1 MTPQGS
7 HSLNNQLIYYS
18 KGSGVVDDLL
28 IEIDNIDYKAT
39 ARNVKE
45 FLDKKMPRILRI
57 ANASPASLA
66 SPVISNMPVVRD
78 DSVNNIERKMIRYIA
93 AQDIIIGV
101 SRALAHCS
109 QTSSHILKERYVAGM
124 ENWQII
130 ETMYCERATY
140 YKLRDK
146 AYNEFADCLEL
157 QQGCPDLH
165 VYKN

>member
-1 MTPQGS
+1 M
-7 HSLNNQLIYYS
+7 
-18 KGSGVVDDLL
+18 DDLL

-45 FLDKKMPRILRI
+45 FLDKKLPRILRI

-66 SPVISNMPVVRD
+66 SPVISDMPVNRGGG
-78 DSVNNIERKMIRYIA
+78 NHNEEKMVKYVA
-93 AQDIIIGV
+93 AKAIIDGV

-109 QTSSHILKERYVAGM
+109 QMSSHILKARYVQGLQ
-124 ENWQII
+124 NWQVID
-130 ETMYCERATY
+130 TMYCERATY

-146 AYNEFADCLEL
+146 AFNELADCLEL

>member
-1 MTPQGS
+1 M
-7 HSLNNQLIYYS
+7 
-18 KGSGVVDDLL
+18 DDLL

-45 FLDKKMPRILRI
+45 FLDKKLPRILRI
-57 ANASPASLA
+57 ANASPANLA

-109 QTSSHILKERYVAGM
+109 QMSSHILKARYVQGLH
-124 ENWQII
+124 NWQVID
-130 ETMYCERATY
+130 TMYCERATY

-146 AYNEFADCLEL
+146 AYNEFADCFEM
-157 QQGCPDLH
+157 QKGCPDLH
-165 VYKN
+165 VYK

>member
-1 MTPQGS
+1 M
-7 HSLNNQLIYYS
+7 
-18 KGSGVVDDLL
+18 DDLL

-45 FLDKKMPRILRI
+45 FLDKKLPRILRI

-66 SPVISNMPVVRD
+66 SPVISDMPVASD
-78 DSVNNIERKMIRYIA
+78 GSVNQSEKKMVRYIA
-93 AQDIIIGV
+93 AREIINGV
-101 SRALAHCS
+101 SHAFSHCS

>member
-1 MTPQGS
+1 ME
-7 HSLNNQLIYYS
+7 
-18 KGSGVVDDLL
+18 DLL
-28 IEIDNIDYKAT
+28 LEIDNIDYKAT

-45 FLDKKMPRILRI
+45 FLDKKLPRILRI

-66 SPVISNMPVVRD
+66 SPVISDMPVNRGGGNY
-78 DSVNNIERKMIRYIA
+78 SEEKMVKYVA
-93 AQDIIIGV
+93 ARAIIDGV

-109 QTSSHILKERYVAGM
+109 QTSSHILKARYVQGLQ
-124 ENWQII
+124 NWQVID
-130 ETMYCERATY
+130 TMYCERATY

>member
-1 MTPQGS
+1 M
-7 HSLNNQLIYYS
+7 
-18 KGSGVVDDLL
+18 DDLL

-45 FLDKKMPRILRI
+45 FLDKKLPRILRI

-66 SPVISNMPVVRD
+66 SPVISDMPVNRGGGNH
-78 DSVNNIERKMIRYIA
+78 SEEKMVKYVA
-93 AQDIIIGV
+93 AKAIIDGV
-101 SRALAHCS
+101 SRAIAHCS
-109 QTSSHILKERYVAGM
+109 QTSSHILKARYVQGLQ
-124 ENWQII
+124 NWQVID
-130 ETMYCERATY
+130 TMYCERATY

>member
-1 MTPQGS
+1 M
-7 HSLNNQLIYYS
+7 
-18 KGSGVVDDLL
+18 DDLL

-45 FLDKKMPRILRI
+45 FLDKKLPRILRI

>member
-1 MTPQGS
+1 M
-7 HSLNNQLIYYS
+7 
-18 KGSGVVDDLL
+18 DDLL

-45 FLDKKMPRILRI
+45 FLDKKLPRILRI

-66 SPVISNMPVVRD
+66 SPVISDMPVNRGGGNH
-78 DSVNNIERKMIRYIA
+78 SEEKMVKYVA
-93 AQDIIIGV
+93 AKAIIDGV

-109 QTSSHILKERYVAGM
+109 QMSSHILKERYVAGM

>member
-1 MTPQGS
+1 M
-7 HSLNNQLIYYS
+7 
-18 KGSGVVDDLL
+18 DDLL

-45 FLDKKMPRILRI
+45 FLDKKLPRILRI

-66 SPVISNMPVVRD
+66 SPVISDM
-78 DSVNNIERKMIRYIA
+78 SVNRGGGNHSEEKMVKYVA
-93 AQDIIIGV
+93 AKAIIDGV

-109 QTSSHILKERYVAGM
+109 QMSSHILKARYVQGLQ
-124 ENWQII
+124 NWQVID
-130 ETMYCERATY
+130 TMYCERATY

-146 AYNEFADCLEL
+146 AFNEFADCLEL

>member
-1 MTPQGS
+1 M
-7 HSLNNQLIYYS
+7 
-18 KGSGVVDDLL
+18 DDLL

-45 FLDKKMPRILRI
+45 FLDKKLPRILRI

-66 SPVISNMPVVRD
+66 SPVISDMPVNRGGG
-78 DSVNNIERKMIRYIA
+78 NHNEEKMVKYVA
-93 AQDIIIGV
+93 AKAIIDGV

-109 QTSSHILKERYVAGM
+109 QMSSHILKARYVQGLQ
-124 ENWQII
+124 NWQVID
-130 ETMYCERATY
+130 TMYCERATY

-146 AYNEFADCLEL
+146 AFNEFADCLEL

>member
-1 MTPQGS
+1 ME
-7 HSLNNQLIYYS
+7 
-18 KGSGVVDDLL
+18 DLL
-28 IEIDNIDYKAT
+28 LEIDNIDYKAT

-45 FLDKKMPRILRI
+45 FLDKKLPRILRI

-66 SPVISNMPVVRD
+66 SPVISDMPVNRGGGNY
-78 DSVNNIERKMIRYIA
+78 SEEKMVKYVA
-93 AQDIIIGV
+93 ARAIIDGV

-109 QTSSHILKERYVAGM
+109 QTSSHILKARYVQGLQ
-124 ENWQII
+124 NWQVID
-130 ETMYCERATY
+130 TMYCERATY

-157 QQGCPDLH
+157 QKGCPDLH

>member
-1 MTPQGS
+1 M
-7 HSLNNQLIYYS
+7 
-18 KGSGVVDDLL
+18 DDLL

>member
-1 MTPQGS
+1 M
-7 HSLNNQLIYYS
+7 
-18 KGSGVVDDLL
+18 DDLL

-45 FLDKKMPRILRI
+45 FLDKKLPRILRI
-57 ANASPASLA
+57 ANASPANLA

>member
-1 MTPQGS
+1 ME
-7 HSLNNQLIYYS
+7 
-18 KGSGVVDDLL
+18 DLL
-28 IEIDNIDYKAT
+28 LEIDNIDYKAT

-45 FLDKKMPRILRI
+45 FLDKKLPRILRI

-66 SPVISNMPVVRD
+66 SPVISDMPVNRGGGNH
-78 DSVNNIERKMIRYIA
+78 SEEKMVKYVA
-93 AQDIIIGV
+93 ARAIIDGV

-109 QTSSHILKERYVAGM
+109 QTSSHILKARYVQGLQ
-124 ENWQII
+124 NWQVID
-130 ETMYCERATY
+130 TMYCERATY

-157 QQGCPDLH
+157 QKGCPDLH

>member
-1 MTPQGS
+1 M
-7 HSLNNQLIYYS
+7 
-18 KGSGVVDDLL
+18 DDLL

-45 FLDKKMPRILRI
+45 FLDKKLPRILRI

-66 SPVISNMPVVRD
+66 SPVISDMPVNRGGGNH
-78 DSVNNIERKMIRYIA
+78 SEEKMVKYVA
-93 AQDIIIGV
+93 AKAIIDGV

-109 QTSSHILKERYVAGM
+109 QTSSHILKARYVQGLQ
-124 ENWQII
+124 NWQVID
-130 ETMYCERATY
+130 TMYCERATY

>member
-1 MTPQGS
+1 M
-7 HSLNNQLIYYS
+7 
-18 KGSGVVDDLL
+18 DDLL

-45 FLDKKMPRILRI
+45 FLDKKLPRILRI
-57 ANASPASLA
+57 ANASPANLS

-101 SRALAHCS
+101 SQAFSHCS
-109 QTSSHILKERYVAGM
+109 QTSSHILKARYVQGLQ
-124 ENWQII
+124 NWQII

-146 AYNEFADCLEL
+146 AFNEFADCLEL